1 MQHANF
7 ASELILTPSVSVQS
21 NSFVSGSTAYSQ
33 PAAIIQ
39 ALSSAAKVN
48 PIDSK
53 DAFASAQVRNPA
65 CGCHQIPLISVCAQ
79 VTQWLHFALSEAAV
93 APTAV
98 SDVDKQLATSSYLAG
113 QSLTVA
119 DVTTFVALHPA
130 FVQASPSQQAAKP
143 HLHRWCAQVQAELI
157 AAGVEV
163 PQPPIPAPARVFKY
177 DIASGAAAAAAP
189 AAAPA
194 AAAAAGGK
202 KKAADAKAPAA
213 AAAAAPAAGGK
224 ATKKKEKKEKKKG
237 GEAAPAAAAVD
248 TLIHKCEFKVGTI
261 TKVWNHPEADKL
273 YCEEVDCGEGEVRQ
287 IASGL
292 RDFIPIEQM
301 QGARVLVFANLK
313 PRPLKGF
320 TSNGMVLCASAPG
333 KTSVEFVIP
342 PEGVPNGE
350 VVTFEG
356 HTLEAGSTNF
366 MAKKK
371 VPEKVLPDLKLS
383 PEGVAMWRDIPFM
396 TSKGA
401 VTAPTLKEGN
411 VG

>member
-1 MQHANF
+1 M
-7 ASELILTPSVSVQS
+7 
-21 NSFVSGSTAYSQ
+21 
-33 PAAIIQ
+33 
-39 ALSSAAKVN
+39 
-48 PIDSK
+48 
-53 DAFASAQVRNPA
+53 
-65 CGCHQIPLISVCAQ
+65 
-79 VTQWLHFALSEAAV
+79 
-93 APTAV
+93 
-98 SDVDKQLATSSYLAG
+98 AG
-113 QSLTVA
+113 QALTVA
-119 DVTTFVALHPA
+119 DVTTFVALHSA
-130 FVQASPSQQAAKP
+130 FSQATPTQQAAKP

-157 AAGVEV
+157 AAGVEI
-163 PQPPIPAPARVFKY
+163 PQPPIPAPARVFKF
-177 DIASGAAAAAAP
+177 DVPSAAAAP
-189 AAAPA
+189 AAAAPA
-194 AAAAAGGK
+194 AAAGAGSGKAA

-213 AAAAAPAAGGK
+213 AAADAPPAGGK
-224 ATKKKEKKEKKKG
+224 ASKKKEKKEKKKG
-237 GEAAPAAAAVD
+237 GDGGAAAPAAGGD

-292 RDFIPIEQM
+292 RDFMTLEQM

-333 KTSVEFVIP
+333 KSSVEFVIP

-356 HTLEAGSTNF
+356 HPLEAGSTNF

-396 TSKGA
+396 TSKGP
-401 VTAPTLKEGN
+401 VTAPTLKEGT